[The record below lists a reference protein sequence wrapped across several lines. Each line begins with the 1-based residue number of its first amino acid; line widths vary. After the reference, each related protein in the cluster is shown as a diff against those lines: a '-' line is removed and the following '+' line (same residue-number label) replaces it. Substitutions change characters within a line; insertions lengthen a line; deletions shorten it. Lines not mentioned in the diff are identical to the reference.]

1 MKNIN
6 SKSIKISKDTSESL
20 KLYYQEIRN
29 IKLIPKRD
37 EMDLF
42 IEYQKTKCPNL
53 KQLLIKNNLRFVLN
67 VSKYYHNGD
76 FYELNDIINTGTIGL
91 IRAVEDFDPH
101 KGFQFS
107 TYAVWWIKQSI
118 LEGIAKESKMIK
130 QPIRAH
136 TVNQKFL
143 KARNKFYNQYGFEPT
158 IDDIRED
165 IGEDTA
171 SEIIAKSINAI
182 DDNNIISIDTS
193 LTSDEVLKYEDLLL
207 TTIMDDNFIYSLSD
221 LNKINLRKLNKI
233 EKLVI
238 YYTYGFNEK
247 PELNFKQ
254 IANLINMKERDIKKI
269 HDKALKIIGNDL

>member
-1 MKNIN
+1 MKSIN
-6 SKSIKISKDTSESL
+6 SKSVKITKDTSESL

-29 IKLIPKRD
+29 IKLISKKD
-37 EMDLF
+37 EMVLF
-42 IEYQKTKCPNL
+42 FEYQKTKCPEI
-53 KQLLIKNNLRFVLN
+53 KKLLINNNLRFVLN
-67 VSKYYHNGD
+67 VSKYYHNGY

-91 IRAVEDFDPH
+91 IRAVEDFDPY

-118 LEGIAKESKMIK
+118 LEGIGKESKMIK
-130 QPIRAH
+130 QPIKSH

-165 IGEDTA
+165 IGENTA
-171 SEIIAKSINAI
+171 SEILAKSINAI
-182 DDNNIISIDTS
+182 DDNNIVSINTS
-193 LTSDEVLKYEDLLL
+193 LNSDEGLNYEDLLL
-207 TTIMDDNFIYSLSD
+207 TTIMDENFIYSLSD
-221 LNKINLRKLNKI
+221 LNNINFKKLNII
-233 EKLVI
+233 EKLI
-238 YYTYGFNEK
+238 ICYTYGFDEK

-254 IANLINMKERDIKKI
+254 IGNLLNIKEKEIKKI

>member
-6 SKSIKISKDTSESL
+6 SKSVKITKDTSESL

-29 IKLIPKRD
+29 IKLIPKKD

-42 IEYQKTKCPNL
+42 VEYQKTKCPKL

-76 FYELNDIINTGTIGL
+76 FYELSDIINTGSIGL
-91 IRAVEDFDPH
+91 IRAIEDFDPH

-118 LEGIAKESKMIK
+118 LDGIAKESKMIK
-130 QPIRAH
+130 QPIKAH
-136 TVNQKFL
+136 SVNQKFL
-143 KARNKFYNQYGFEPT
+143 KARNNFYNQYGFEPT

-171 SEIIAKSINAI
+171 SEIIARSINAI

-193 LTSDEVLKYEDLLL
+193 LTSDEVLTYEDLLL
-207 TTIMDDNFIYSLSD
+207 TTIMDDNFIYALSD
-221 LNKINLRKLNKI
+221 LNNINLRKLNKI

-238 YYTYGFNEK
+238 YYTYGFDEK

-254 IANLINMKERDIKKI
+254 IANLINMKEREIKKI
-269 HDKALKIIGNDL
+269 HDKALKIIVNDL

>member
-1 MKNIN
+1 MKSIN
-6 SKSIKISKDTSESL
+6 SKSVKISKDTSESL

-29 IKLIPKRD
+29 IKLISKKD

-42 IEYQKTKCPNL
+42 FEYQKTKCP
-53 KQLLIKNNLRFVLN
+53 KIKKLLINNNLRFVLN
-67 VSKYYHNGD
+67 ISKYYHNGY

-118 LEGIAKESKMIK
+118 LEGIGKESKMIK
-130 QPIRAH
+130 QPIKSH
-136 TVNQKFL
+136 TVNQKFI
-143 KARNKFYNQYGFEPT
+143 KARNKFYNQYGFEPS

-165 IGEDTA
+165 IGENTA
-171 SEIIAKSINAI
+171 SEILAKSINAI
-182 DDNNIISIDTS
+182 DDNNIISINTS
-193 LTSDEVLKYEDLLL
+193 LNSDEGLNYGDLLL
-207 TTIMDDNFIYSLSD
+207 STIMDDNFIYSLSD
-221 LNKINLRKLNKI
+221 LNNINFRKLNKI

-238 YYTYGFNEK
+238 YYTYGFDEK

-254 IANLINMKERDIKKI
+254 IANLINIKEKEIKKI

>member
-130 QPIRAH
+130 QPIKAH

>member
-6 SKSIKISKDTSESL
+6 SKSVKITKDTSESL

-29 IKLIPKRD
+29 IKLISKKD

-42 IEYQKTKCPNL
+42 FEYQKTKCPKL
-53 KQLLIKNNLRFVLN
+53 KQFLIKNNLRFVLN

-76 FYELNDIINTGTIGL
+76 FYELSDIINTGSIGL
-91 IRAVEDFDPH
+91 IRAIEDFDPH

-118 LEGIAKESKMIK
+118 LDGIAKESKMIK
-130 QPIRAH
+130 QPIKAH
-136 TVNQKFL
+136 SVNQKFL
-143 KARNKFYNQYGFEPT
+143 KARNNFYNQYGFEPT
-158 IDDIRED
+158 IDDIKED

-171 SEIIAKSINAI
+171 SEIIARSINAI
-182 DDNNIISIDTS
+182 DDNNIISINTS
-193 LTSDEVLKYEDLLL
+193 LNSDEGLNYEDLLL
-207 TTIMDDNFIYSLSD
+207 STIMDDNFIYSLSD
-221 LNKINLRKLNKI
+221 LNKINLTKLNKI

-269 HDKALKIIGNDL
+269 HDKALKIISNDL

>member
-1 MKNIN
+1 MKSIN
-6 SKSIKISKDTSESL
+6 SKSVKITKDTSESL

-29 IKLIPKRD
+29 IKLISKKD

-42 IEYQKTKCPNL
+42 VEYQKTKCPKL
-53 KQLLIKNNLRFVLN
+53 KKLLIKNNLRFVLN
-67 VSKYYHNGD
+67 VSKYYHNGY

-118 LEGIAKESKMIK
+118 LEGIGKESKMIK
-130 QPIRAH
+130 QPIKSH
-136 TVNQKFL
+136 TVNQKFI
-143 KARNKFYNQYGFEPT
+143 KARNKFYNQYGFEPN

-165 IGEDTA
+165 IGENTA
-171 SEIIAKSINAI
+171 SEILAKSINAI
-182 DDNNIISIDTS
+182 DDNNIISINTS
-193 LTSDEVLKYEDLLL
+193 LNSDENLNYEDLLL
-207 TTIMDDNFIYSLSD
+207 STVMDDNFIYSLSD
-221 LNKINLRKLNKI
+221 LNNINFRKLNKI

-238 YYTYGFNEK
+238 YYTYGFDEK

-254 IANLINMKERDIKKI
+254 IANLINIKEKEIKKI

>member
-1 MKNIN
+1 MV
-6 SKSIKISKDTSESL
+6 
-20 KLYYQEIRN
+20 
-29 IKLIPKRD
+29 
-37 EMDLF
+37 LF
-42 IEYQKTKCPNL
+42 FKYQKTKCPEI
-53 KQLLIKNNLRFVLN
+53 KKLLINNNLRFVLN
-67 VSKYYHNGD
+67 VSKYYHNGY

-91 IRAVEDFDPH
+91 IRAVEDFDPY

-118 LEGIAKESKMIK
+118 LEGIGKESKMIK
-130 QPIRAH
+130 QPIKSH

-165 IGEDTA
+165 IGENTA
-171 SEIIAKSINAI
+171 SEILAKSINAI
-182 DDNNIISIDTS
+182 DDNNIVSINTS
-193 LTSDEVLKYEDLLL
+193 LNSDEGLNYEDLLL
-207 TTIMDDNFIYSLSD
+207 STIMDENFIYSLSD
-221 LNKINLRKLNKI
+221 LNNINFKKLNII

-238 YYTYGFNEK
+238 CYTYGFDEK

-254 IANLINMKERDIKKI
+254 IGNLLNIKEKQIKKI

>member
-1 MKNIN
+1 MKSIN
-6 SKSIKISKDTSESL
+6 SKSVKITKDTSESL

-29 IKLIPKRD
+29 IKLISKKD
-37 EMDLF
+37 EMVLF
-42 IEYQKTKCPNL
+42 FEYQKTKCPEI
-53 KQLLIKNNLRFVLN
+53 KKLLINNNLRFVLN
-67 VSKYYHNGD
+67 VSKYYHNGY

-91 IRAVEDFDPH
+91 IRAVEDFDPY

-118 LEGIAKESKMIK
+118 LEGIGKESKMIK
-130 QPIRAH
+130 QPIKSH

-165 IGEDTA
+165 IGENTA
-171 SEIIAKSINAI
+171 SEILAKSINAI
-182 DDNNIISIDTS
+182 DDNNIVSINTS
-193 LTSDEVLKYEDLLL
+193 LNSDEGLNYEDLLL
-207 TTIMDDNFIYSLSD
+207 STIMDENFIYSLSD
-221 LNKINLRKLNKI
+221 LNNINFKKLNII
-233 EKLVI
+233 EKLI
-238 YYTYGFNEK
+238 ICYTYGFDEK

-254 IANLINMKERDIKKI
+254 IGNLLNIKEKQVKKI

>member
-6 SKSIKISKDTSESL
+6 SKSVKISKDTSESL

-29 IKLIPKRD
+29 IKLIPKKD

-42 IEYQKTKCPNL
+42 VEYQKTKCPKL
-53 KQLLIKNNLRFVLN
+53 KQLLINNNLRFVLN
-67 VSKYYHNGD
+67 VSKYYHNGN
-76 FYELNDIINTGTIGL
+76 FYELNDIINTGSIGL

-130 QPIRAH
+130 QPIKAH
-136 TVNQKFL
+136 TVNQKFIN
-143 KARNKFYNQYGFEPT
+143 ARNKFYNQYGFEPT
-158 IDDIRED
+158 IDDIREN

-221 LNKINLRKLNKI
+221 LNNINFRKLNKI
-233 EKLVI
+233 QKLVI